1 MKQIL
6 LTLILSAF
14 LLFSCNSNKSN
25 NGMQFETS
33 ILLPD
38 FNIPI
43 VEFSILDNSYNFII
57 DSGSE
62 ESYLNE
68 SLYNYYLDSLQIT
81 DTIYSSIQTFS
92 GDTDLN
98 KFYEVNVFL
107 NDTISAKMIVINMD
121 NIVENIFINSGK
133 RVYGVIGSDILTEY
147 NAVID
152 YKNKRLRLSR

>member
-1 MKQIL
+1 MKHKL
-6 LTLILSAF
+6 LTLTLSAL
-14 LLFSCNSNKSN
+14 LLFSCNNNESN

-68 SLYNYYLDSLQIT
+68 SLYNDYLESLQIT
-81 DTIYSSIQTFS
+81 DTIYSSIQTFLQS
-92 GDTDLN
+92 HN
-98 KFYEVNVFL
+98 
-107 NDTISAKMIVINMD
+107 AKHA
-121 NIVENIFINSGK
+121 K
-133 RVYGVIGSDILTEY
+133 
-147 NAVID
+147 
-152 YKNKRLRLSR
+152 